1 VALVAYDSRMKNSF
15 SRRDFVRSGAMLA
28 AAASAPA
35 AAFAA
40 APLAAAP
47 IPEPGPIP
55 AAPFKLGIA
64 SYTFRNF
71 TRDKVIEN
79 LKTLKVSTIN
89 CKDIKDHLPFAA
101 AEEAIAVE
109 AYKAAGIKI
118 VGAGTVTFNKDDD
131 GDIRSKF
138 EYLKRAGI
146 TTVVAGGPTPAILV
160 RIEKFVKEY
169 DIKFAL
175 HNHGPEDP
183 TWHSPLDVLKVVK
196 NMDPRMG
203 CCIDIGHCARAGVNP
218 VDAIKQVGARVF
230 DLHAKDLANY
240 QSRDSQV
247 DVGDGILPIHGI
259 FEALIAIKYKAYVDL
274 EYEINADNPMP
285 GVIKSF
291 AYMRGVLAGM
301 GYKA

>member
-1 VALVAYDSRMKNSF
+1 MKNSL
-15 SRRDFVRSGAMLA
+15 SRRDFVRSGALLA

-35 AAFAA
+35 VAFAG
-40 APLAAAP
+40 APVT
-47 IPEPGPIP
+47 EPGPVTP
-55 AAPFKLGIA
+55 APFKLGIA

-71 TRDKVIEN
+71 TRDKLIAN
-79 LKTLKVSTIN
+79 LQQLKVTTIN
-89 CKDIKDHLPFAA
+89 CKDVKDHLPFAA
-101 AEEAIAVE
+101 ADEAAALE
-109 AYKAAGIKI
+109 AYKAAGIK
-118 VGAGTVTFNKDDD
+118 VTAGGTVTFNKDDD
-131 GDIRSKF
+131 DDIRAKF

-146 TTVVAGGPTPAILV
+146 GVVVAGGPTPAIMT

-183 TWHSPLDVLKVVK
+183 NWHSPLDVLNVVK

-203 CCIDIGHCARAGVNP
+203 CCVDVGHCARAGVNP
-218 VDAIKQVGARVF
+218 ADAIKQVGARVF
-230 DLHAKDLANY
+230 DLHVKDLANY

-247 DVGDGILPIHGI
+247 DVGDGILPFRSI
-259 FEALIAIKYKAYVDL
+259 FEALLTIKYKGYVDL

>member
-1 VALVAYDSRMKNSF
+1 MKNSF

-40 APLAAAP
+40 AP
-47 IPEPGPIP
+47 IPEPGPLP

-71 TRDKVIEN
+71 PREKLIEN
-79 LKTLKVSTIN
+79 LKILKISTVN

-101 AEEAIAVE
+101 AEEATAVE
-109 AYKAAGIKI
+109 AYKAAGIQI
-118 VGAGTVTFNKDDD
+118 VGGGTVTFNKDDD
-131 GDIRSKF
+131 DDIRAKF

-218 VDAIKQVGARVF
+218 VDAIKQVGPRVF

-259 FEALIAIKYKAYVDL
+259 FEALVSIKYKAYVDL
-274 EYEINADNPMP
+274 EYEINAQDPMP
-285 GVIKSF
+285 GVIKSI